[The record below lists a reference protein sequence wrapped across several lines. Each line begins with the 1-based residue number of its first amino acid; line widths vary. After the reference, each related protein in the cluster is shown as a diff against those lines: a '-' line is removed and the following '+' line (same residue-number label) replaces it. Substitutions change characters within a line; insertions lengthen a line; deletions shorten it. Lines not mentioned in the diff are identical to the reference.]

1 MADINKID
9 DNIYEVPIGYRPGMR
24 VPGRIFVSEALRAMV
39 EPGTIDQVA
48 NVATLPGIVKYS
60 MAMPDAHLGYGFPI
74 GGVAAF
80 REDGGIISPGGV
92 GFDIN
97 CGVRLLRTD
106 LDSKLVQPLINTLID
121 ALFEAIPSGLGATGR
136 LKASDQQLTEAF
148 TSGSKWAVEQGYGVE
163 ADVTH
168 CEESGQMEGADPA
181 QVSAKAR
188 KRGRPQLGTLGSG
201 NHFLEIQRVEEIFDE
216 EKAKQFGLFKGQITI
231 MIHCGSR
238 GAGHQICTDHL
249 EVLNQA
255 VKKYNIEIPDK
266 QLACAPLGSP
276 EAERYFGGMVCAAN
290 YAWANRHIIAH
301 WTREV
306 FERYFPEASLDL
318 VYDVAHNVAKIEEH
332 DVDGQRMRLYV
343 HRKGATRAFGPSRR
357 EVPATYRSVG
367 QPVLI
372 PGSMGTASYVLCGND
387 NALNVSFGSACHGAG
402 RVMSRSRATRLF
414 NGKDVKAALN
424 LQGIVVKATSP
435 AMLAE
440 EAPQVYKPSG
450 DVVDVVHNLKI
461 ATKVAKLVPIGVS
474 KG

>member
-1 MADINKID
+1 MEISKIG

-24 VPGRIFVSEALRAMV
+24 VPGRIFVSAALRDMV
-39 EPGTIDQVA
+39 EPETVDQVA
-48 NVATLPGIVKYS
+48 NVATLPGIVKHS

-97 CGVRLLRTD
+97 CGVRLLRSD
-106 LDSKLVQPLINTLID
+106 LDAGAVQPLINTLID
-121 ALFEAIPSGLGATGR
+121 SLFQAIPSGLGATGR
-136 LKASDQQLTEAF
+136 LHATDGQLTESF
-148 TSGSKWAVEQGYGVE
+148 TAGAKWAVEAGYGVE
-163 ADVTH
+163 ADLSH
-168 CEESGQMEGADPA
+168 CEENGCMAGADPS
-181 QVSAKAR
+181 QVGVKAR

-201 NHFLEIQRVEEIFDE
+201 NHFLEIQRVEEIYDRDTAH
-216 EKAKQFGLFKGQITI
+216 KFGLFEGQITV

-249 EVLNQA
+249 DVLSRA
-255 VKKYNIEIPDK
+255 VKKYNIDIPDR
-266 QLACAPLGSP
+266 QLACAPLGTP
-276 EAERYFGGMVCAAN
+276 EADHYFGAMVCAAN

-306 FERYFPEASLDL
+306 FERYFPGCTLDL
-318 VYDVAHNVAKIEEH
+318 LYDVAHNVAKIEEH
-332 DVDGQRMRLYV
+332 DVDERRERLYV

-357 EVPATYRSVG
+357 EVPSAYSGLG

-372 PGSMGTASYVLCGND
+372 PGSMGTSSYVLCGRD
-387 NALNVSFGSACHGAG
+387 RALDLTFGSACHGAG
-402 RVMSRSRATRLF
+402 RVMSRSQALKQFTGR
-414 NGKDVKAALN
+414 DVRAALN
-424 LQGIVVKATSP
+424 RDGIVVRATSP
-435 AMLAE
+435 GMLAE

-450 DVVDVVHNLKI
+450 DVVDVVHNLGI
-461 ATKVAKLVPIGVS
+461 ATRVARLVPLGVS

>member
-1 MADINKID
+1 MEISKIG

-24 VPGRIFVSEALRAMV
+24 VPGRIFVSAALRDMV
-39 EPGTIDQVA
+39 EPETVDQVA
-48 NVATLPGIVKYS
+48 NVATLPGIVKHS

-97 CGVRLLRTD
+97 CGVRLLRSD
-106 LDSKLVQPLINTLID
+106 LDAGAVQPLINTLID
-121 ALFEAIPSGLGATGR
+121 SLFQAIPSGLGATGR
-136 LKASDQQLTEAF
+136 LHATDGQLTESF
-148 TSGSKWAVEQGYGVE
+148 TAGAKWAVEAGYGVE
-163 ADVTH
+163 ADLSH
-168 CEESGQMEGADPA
+168 CEENGCMAGADPS
-181 QVSAKAR
+181 QVGVKAR

-201 NHFLEIQRVEEIFDE
+201 NHFLEIQRVEEIYDRDTAH
-216 EKAKQFGLFKGQITI
+216 KFGLFEGQITV

-249 EVLNQA
+249 DVLSRA
-255 VKKYNIEIPDK
+255 VKKYNIDIPDR
-266 QLACAPLGSP
+266 QLACAPLGTP
-276 EAERYFGGMVCAAN
+276 EADHYFGAMVCAAN

-306 FERYFPEASLDL
+306 FERYFPGCSLDL
-318 VYDVAHNVAKIEEH
+318 LYDVAHNVAKIEEH
-332 DVDGQRMRLYV
+332 DVDGRRERLYV

-357 EVPATYRSVG
+357 EVPSAYSGLG

-372 PGSMGTASYVLCGND
+372 PGSMGTSSYVLCGRD
-387 NALNVSFGSACHGAG
+387 RALDLTFGSACHGAG
-402 RVMSRSRATRLF
+402 RVMSRSQALKQFTGR
-414 NGKDVKAALN
+414 DVRAALN
-424 LQGIVVKATSP
+424 RDGIVVRATSP
-435 AMLAE
+435 GMLAE

-450 DVVDVVHNLKI
+450 DVVDVVHNLGI
-461 ATKVAKLVPIGVS
+461 ATRVARLVPLGVS